1 MQHIVKMPD
10 TITLCIN
17 LLRIKPLITRTFK
30 VSSDSSM
37 CELHFIIQEVMGWN
51 NSHLYRF
58 EVGDVMI
65 APKDPYG
72 FNDFS
77 ESKDDRKVKVGKVFA
92 KVGSKAKYEYDF
104 GDGWMHT
111 IVLLDRS
118 DTRTQQ
124 STTDAETEVL
134 PLVISGENACPPD
147 DCGGPIGY
155 KDRLDVLNNPKH
167 PEYKNLRAWTDGMV
181 MAGPKF
187 DPKRYSVDDKNY
199 HLKHLGRWIQ
209 MYEEMMNDDF

>member
-1 MQHIVKMPD
+1 MF
-10 TITLCIN
+10 TALTLRFG
-17 LLRIKPLITRTFK
+17 LLNRKPLGPLATRTFK
-30 VSSDSSM
+30 VAAESSM
-37 CELHFIIQEVMGWN
+37 YDLHQIIQVVMGWN
-51 NSHLYRF
+51 NSHSYSF
-58 EVGDVMI
+58 YVGDNMTITDKRFGLENASTDVHDI
-65 APKDPYG
+65 TAG
-72 FNDFS
+72 EVFS
-77 ESKDDRKVKVGKVFA
+77 DDVGKQIE
-92 KVGSKAKYEYDF
+92 YEYDF

-155 KDRLDVLNNPKH
+155 KDLLDVLSNPKH

>member
-1 MQHIVKMPD
+1 MQHNIVKMPD
-10 TITLCIN
+10 TITLRIN

-92 KVGSKAKYEYDF
+92 KVGSKAQYEYDF
-104 GDGWMHT
+104 GDGWEHK
-111 IVLLDRS
+111 IECVERS
-118 DTRTQQ
+118 ES
-124 STTDAETEVL
+124 STTEVL
-134 PLVISGENACPPD
+134 PLVVSGKNACPPD
-147 DCGGPIGY
+147 DCGGPYGY
-155 KDRLDVLNNPKH
+155 MDLVDVLK
-167 PEYKNLRAWTDGMV
+167 
-181 MAGPKF
+181 
-187 DPKRYSVDDKNY
+187 DPQHKYHAARMEWVGYSVEAVNER
-199 HLKHLGRWIQ
+199 LKK
-209 MYEEMMNDDF
+209 MYAE